1 MINKKQTTV
10 EWLQETVEC
19 FGNKHELQM
28 SWATLDELFEQ
39 AKEMHKEEIEEA
51 FGAGV
56 DDEYEYHINNQPR
69 TNTEQYYNETFG
81 K

>member
-1 MINKKQTTV
+1 MSNNKKQTAV

-39 AKEMHKEEIEEA
+39 AKEMDKQQIIDA
-51 FGAGV
+51 I
-56 DDEYEYHINNQPR
+56 DSSYDYENWSKYLPTKGQ
-69 TNTEQYYNETFG
+69 QYYNETYND
-81 K
+81 